1 MQPGSCGK
9 NCRCRKMDE
18 NTAEN
23 SSKNKT
29 QEISGVESDHKNEI
43 QVGRVEVPETIAYA
57 IWKKLGIFAELTDEL
72 RQDARYLPV
81 YELLYQIYRKTGYY
95 DYVSSMPAGETPQGE
110 SGHAGREGGSLCFH
124 QLQRSV
130 PFCKIH

>member
-9 NCRCRKMDE
+9 ESGCRKMDE

-43 QVGRVEVPETIAYA
+43 QVGRVEVPETIA
-57 IWKKLGIFAELTDEL
+57 
-72 RQDARYLPV
+72 
-81 YELLYQIYRKTGYY
+81 
-95 DYVSSMPAGETPQGE
+95 
-110 SGHAGREGGSLCFH
+110 
-124 QLQRSV
+124 
-130 PFCKIH
+130 